1 MQKLHVLNER
11 TFPSPFL
18 LEEILEHEVRFRV
31 IFIKLNVPVKLI
43 LGLGILDLLNLNFQR
58 VAFHVQVEE

>member
-1 MQKLHVLNER
+1 MFSMRE
-11 TFPSPFL
+11 PSPPFL
-18 LEEILEHEVRFRV
+18 LEEIFEHEVRFRV